1 MKKYII
7 FVVMA
12 IFFVGCGAKK
22 PIYEVPLTHGELFK
36 PLYDENPTSV
46 LILPAVDQTTSADA
60 SELFSYTILP
70 FLAEKGYYV
79 FSPSLVDE
87 FLKSENITEPK
98 LARQIPLEKIQE
110 VFNPDAILYVDISQW
125 DTDYKVL
132 SSGVSVWLRYA
143 LRGAKSDELLW
154 LRGGYASSVAKGQL
168 DTGSLLGLVVSAA
181 ISATAAAINTAT
193 DYQKL
198 ALEANYGAYYN
209 LPVAKYHYDYPK
221 EQNELYG
228 TLKIYD
234 TDLENF
240 AKRRQKDKNAK
251 LSVTVYADKKMDGR
265 KLGNGF
271 FFYVKTDENG
281 NIIEKNGKPILD
293 GGVYVNDKNK
303 NKESK

>member
-7 FVVMA
+7 FVLMA

-22 PIYEVPLTHGELFK
+22 PIYEVPLTNGELFK
-36 PLYDENPTSV
+36 PLYDENPTSI
-46 LILPAVDQTTSADA
+46 LILPAVDTTTSADA

-98 LARQIPLEKIQE
+98 LARQIPLQKIQE
-110 VFNPDAILYVDISQW
+110 VFNPDAILYVDIYKW

-132 SSGVSVWLRYA
+132 SSGVNVWLRYA
-143 LRGAKSDELLW
+143 LRGAKTDELLW
-154 LRGGYASSVAKGQL
+154 LRGGYASSVAQGHL

-181 ISATAAAINTAT
+181 ISATAAAINAGT

-198 ALEANYGAYYN
+198 AVDANYVAYYN

-221 EQNELYG
+221 EKNELYG

-234 TDLENF
+234 TDLDNF
-240 AKRRQKDKNAK
+240 AKRREQDKNAK
-251 LSVTVYADKKMDGR
+251 LSVTVYADKKMDGD
-265 KLGNGF
+265 KIGNGF
-271 FFYVKTDENG
+271 FLYAKTDSNG
-281 NIIEKNGKPILD
+281 SIVEQNGKPLLE
-293 GGVYVNDKNK
+293 GGVYADDKNK
-303 NKESK
+303 RKDK